1 MAKKASPTPPPTV
14 LVLTLEQ
21 DGTGTLLARRGDLA
35 HLSAF
40 TYHSL
45 TEIVAA
51 IQNGAN
57 QLIAVEQNPPNVDA
71 APVSDS
77 GSATQSDPTPDSAES
92 ENAADSSATP
102 SDDSPAEEEPSGA
115 RHELDLTSTETDLTL
130 TPTDL
135 LGVTSSSTD
144 PQPKLL

>member
-1 MAKKASPTPPPTV
+1 MAKKTSPAPPTV

-57 QLIAVEQNPPNVDA
+57 QLIAVEQNPPHVDA

-77 GSATQSDPTPDSAES
+77 GSATQLDAMPDSPEP
-92 ENAADSSATP
+92 EDVADSSAAP
-102 SDDSPAEEEPSGA
+102 SDDSPAD
-115 RHELDLTSTETDLTL
+115 H
-130 TPTDL
+130 
-135 LGVTSSSTD
+135 
-144 PQPKLL
+144 